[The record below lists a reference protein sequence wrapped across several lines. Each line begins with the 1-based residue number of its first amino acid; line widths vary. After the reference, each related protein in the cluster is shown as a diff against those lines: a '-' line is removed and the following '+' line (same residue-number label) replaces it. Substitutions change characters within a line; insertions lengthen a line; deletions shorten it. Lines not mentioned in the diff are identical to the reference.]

1 MEEEVGADSDVEG
14 TTEDEIGREEEVGAV
29 EILEREEGRLEGG
42 GGGTIG
48 IGVEVW
54 SKEGNKDVV
63 KSKEEEE
70 GPKSEVERGIEA
82 EGELSLSEE
91 EPDVELGNQRE
102 TVVVKGVLG
111 LVEKGDWAKGNKDS
125 LNTT

>member
-1 MEEEVGADSDVEG
+1 M
-14 TTEDEIGREEEVGAV
+14 
-29 EILEREEGRLEGG
+29 
-42 GGGTIG
+42 
-48 IGVEVW
+48 
-54 SKEGNKDVV
+54 

-111 LVEKGDWAKGNKDS
+111 LVEKGD
-125 LNTT
+125 